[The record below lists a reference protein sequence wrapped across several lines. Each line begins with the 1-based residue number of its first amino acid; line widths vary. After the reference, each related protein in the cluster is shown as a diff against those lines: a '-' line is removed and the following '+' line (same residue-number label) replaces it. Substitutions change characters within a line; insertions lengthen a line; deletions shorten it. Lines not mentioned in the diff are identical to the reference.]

1 MNRPLQAHAAQAAV
15 SLQRQGFSRRWI
27 ARRLQIA
34 PQTIA
39 ARCREAETD
48 DRPLPPTRQPSED
61 EAPPG
66 YDAANVRRCEGCG
79 SLVYLWPCLGC
90 KLAATPRPAPAVQL
104 AGPAQHAG
112 QAAKRAIT
120 GKLARRKKSR
130 RKARL
135 KVRRSRT
142 MARERALLRASAR
155 PQLRVFTPSSEGAC
169 HASA

>member
-1 MNRPLQAHAAQAAV
+1 MNRPLQVRAAHAAV

-48 DRPLPPTRQPSED
+48 DRPLPPTRQPLED
-61 EAPPG
+61 DTPPG

-90 KLAATPRPAPAVQL
+90 KLAAMPRPAPTVKL
-104 AGPAQHAG
+104 AGQPA
-112 QAAKRAIT
+112 RRTIT

-130 RKARL
+130 RKARRL
-135 KVRRSRT
+135 KVRRSRSVV
-142 MARERALLRASAR
+142 RARASAR

>member
-1 MNRPLQAHAAQAAV
+1 MNRPLPAHAAQAAV

-48 DRPLPPTRQPSED
+48 DQHLPPTRLPCDD

-90 KLAATPRPAPAVQL
+90 KLAAMPRPAPIVQVGVQL
-104 AGPAQHAG
+104 GVQKQPAR
-112 QAAKRAIT
+112 RAIT

-135 KVRRSRT
+135 KVRRSGIIS
-142 MARERALLRASAR
+142 RERALSRASAR
-155 PQLRVFTPSSEGAC
+155 TQLRVFTPSSEGAC